1 MQAIKITNLDNIKAR
16 EFLLREDSFF
26 NFELPPYFNFS
37 NLIKKIQKILEEELK
52 NNRIKLEK
60 VIGDFKKID
69 DSNYKIFMNKDG
81 RYSWRQIEIPNPYL
95 YVLLVY
101 KITEKQNWDFLVSK
115 FKEFGKCEK
124 IICSSIPVFDKNNSK
139 NKKTQI
145 LNWLKNIEKESIKL
159 SLEYDYLIETDISN
173 FYPSIYTH
181 SISWALYGKDIAKK
195 EKRNNDLLGN
205 LIDDLIQS
213 MRYGE
218 TRGIP
223 QGSILFDFISEIIL
237 GAIDLELDEKIK
249 NFYVKI
255 LRYRDDYRIF
265 VNEQSTGEKVLK
277 ILTEILSE
285 YHLQLNSNKTSF
297 SSEIIKSSF
306 KEAKFSWILKDF
318 NWTLKDLKRD
328 NDLLKYFLR
337 IYEHSIQFPNSG
349 NILTVMSSFY
359 SNFKR
364 IKIKEDPDPEIIISI
379 LTEIAINNPKIYPV
393 FAAYISKLLTFIKDD
408 NNKKE
413 IIKKIKK
420 KFSKIP
426 NIGYLEIWLQRISLS
441 FKEDGYTENL
451 CKLVNNEE
459 IDKLWNFPEN
469 IKNIILKNVISKGK
483 KDIKNKLENLII
495 DRKELEKIKKKKI
508 IDEKEFNVFKSY
520 VS

>member
-1 MQAIKITNLDNIKAR
+1 MQTIKITNLDNIKAR
-16 EFLLREDSFF
+16 KFLLREDSFF

-52 NNRIKLEK
+52 NNRIKLTE
-60 VIGDFKKID
+60 VTRNFKETE
-69 DSNYKIFMNKDG
+69 DSNYKIFINKDG
-81 RYSWRQIEIPNPYL
+81 RYSWREIEIPNPYL

-115 FKEFGKCEK
+115 FKEFEKCEK
-124 IICSSIPVFDKNNSK
+124 IICSSIPVFDENNSN

-181 SISWALYGKDIAKK
+181 SISWALYGKEIAKK

-205 LIDDLIQS
+205 LIDNLIQF

-237 GAIDLELDEKIK
+237 GAIDLKLNEEIK
-249 NFYVKI
+249 DFDVKI

-265 VNEQSTGEKVLK
+265 VNEQTTGEKVLK

-297 SSEIIKSSF
+297 NSDVIKASF

-318 NWTLKDLKRD
+318 KRD
-328 NDLLKYFLR
+328 DDLLKYFLR
-337 IYEHSIQFPNSG
+337 IYEHSTQFPNSG
-349 NILTVMSSFY
+349 NILTVMGSFY
-359 SNFKR
+359 SDFKR
-364 IKIKEDPDPEIIISI
+364 IKIKEDPEIIISI

-393 FAAYISKLLTFIKDD
+393 FAAYISKLLTSIKDD
-408 NNKKE
+408 NKKEE

-426 NIGYLEIWLQRISLS
+426 NIGYMEIWLQRITLS
-441 FKEDGYTENL
+441 FKEDGYTEKL

-469 IKNIILKNVISKGK
+469 IRNIILKNITSKDK
-483 KDIKNKLENLII
+483 KNIKNKLENLII
-495 DRKELEKIKKKKI
+495 DEKEFKKIKKNKI
-508 IDEKEFNVFKSY
+508 IDESEFNVFKSY

>member
-52 NNRIKLEK
+52 NNRIKLEEVK
-60 VIGDFKKID
+60 RNFIEIEDYA
-69 DSNYKIFMNKDG
+69 NYKIFINKDG
-81 RYSWRQIEIPNPYL
+81 RYSWREIEIPNPYL

-115 FKEFGKCEK
+115 FKEFEKCEK
-124 IICSSIPVFDKNNSK
+124 IICSSIPVFDENNSK

-195 EKRNNDLLGN
+195 EKRNNNLLGN
-205 LIDDLIQS
+205 LIDNLIQS

-237 GAIDLELDEKIK
+237 GAIDLDLDKEIK
-249 NFYVKI
+249 NFDVKI

-277 ILTEILSE
+277 ILTEKLSE

-297 SSEIIKSSF
+297 SSDIIKSSF

-318 NWTLKDLKRD
+318 KRD
-328 NDLLKYFLR
+328 DDLLKYFLR
-337 IYEHSIQFPNSG
+337 IYEHSTQFPNSG
-349 NILTVMSSFY
+349 NILTVMGSFY

-364 IKIKEDPDPEIIISI
+364 IKIKEDPEIIISI

-393 FAAYISKLLTFIKDD
+393 FAAYISKLLTSIKDD
-408 NNKKE
+408 NKKE
-413 IIKKIKK
+413 EIIRKIKK

-426 NIGYLEIWLQRISLS
+426 NIGYMEIWLQRITLP
-441 FKEDGYTENL
+441 FKEGGYTEQL
-451 CKLVNNEE
+451 CKLVNNLDNEKNEE

-469 IKNIILKNVISKGK
+469 IKNIILK
-483 KDIKNKLENLII
+483 DKLENLII
-495 DRKELEKIKKKKI
+495 DRKELEKIKKKKT
-508 IDEKEFNVFKSY
+508 IDEREFNVFKSY

>member
-37 NLIKKIQKILEEELK
+37 NLIKKIQKILEKELK
-52 NNRIKLEK
+52 NNRIKLEEVK
-60 VIGDFKKID
+60 RNFIEIEDYA
-69 DSNYKIFMNKDG
+69 NYKIFINKDG
-81 RYSWRQIEIPNPYL
+81 RYSWREIEIPNPYL

-115 FKEFGKCEK
+115 FKEFEKCEK
-124 IICSSIPVFDKNNSK
+124 IICSSIPVFDKNNSN

-181 SISWALYGKDIAKK
+181 SISWALHGKDIAKK
-195 EKRNNDLLGN
+195 EKRNNNLLGN
-205 LIDDLIQS
+205 LIDNLIQS

-237 GAIDLELDEKIK
+237 GAIDLELNEKIK
-249 NFYVKI
+249 DFDVKI

-277 ILTEILSE
+277 ILTEKLSK

-297 SSEIIKSSF
+297 SSDIIKASF

-318 NWTLKDLKRD
+318 KRD
-328 NDLLKYFLR
+328 DDLLKYFLR
-337 IYEHSIQFPNSG
+337 IYEHSKQFPNSG
-349 NILTVMSSFY
+349 NILTVMGSFY

-364 IKIKEDPDPEIIISI
+364 IKIKEDPEIIISI

-393 FAAYISKLLTFIKDD
+393 FAAYISKLLTSIKDD
-408 NNKKE
+408 NKKE
-413 IIKKIKK
+413 EIIRKIKK

-426 NIGYLEIWLQRISLS
+426 NIGYMEIWLQRITLS
-441 FKEDGYTENL
+441 FKEDGYTEKL

-469 IKNIILKNVISKGK
+469 IKNIILK
-483 KDIKNKLENLII
+483 DKLENLII

-508 IDEKEFNVFKSY
+508 IDEREFNVFKSY